1 MSHGAYGLQAKNN
14 PAGRNK
20 KVIMRTT
27 RLAVIC
33 LIACALAGVARSQ
46 DVDTYAF
53 RGTLVTPS
61 SIVPNGTLLITGDK
75 IVAAGANIDMPADAK
90 SFETDS
96 FLFPGLIDLHNH
108 LTWNLFPRWP
118 PADWKPTDWDP
129 TKKFGARYDWQHLQ
143 SYKDSLDVPH
153 RILFEEGWG
162 CEMNRYG
169 EVKALAGG
177 ATSSVG
183 SLGPQK
189 CIEGLARDLD
199 FYSGFY
205 QADVFNQEKLVYNVF
220 PFEMPV
226 ADAESVRT
234 RLSSGQLSS
243 FVIHV
248 AEGAADN
255 ASAAREY
262 RMLVAQGFLRP
273 GVSII
278 HGVALKAPQ
287 FQEMAAHAVGLI
299 WSPRSNFELY
309 GTTADIR
316 SAKNA
321 GVVIAIAPDW
331 TPSGSSGML
340 EEMKYADVWNSRQ
353 RPKVFED
360 VDLVKMATSS
370 PAQLAGLGDKIGSL
384 SRGFFADLLLIKRKG
399 SDPYAALL
407 HANPLDV
414 RLVVVAGKPVYGDRE
429 LMEKLLPQAILEP
442 VTICRKDTAKVL
454 FLGAEASQGGLKKTW
469 HETEEQLALALRQW
483 NIPLADLAED
493 SDCGK

>member
-1 MSHGAYGLQAKNN
+1 
-14 PAGRNK
+14 
-20 KVIMRTT
+20 MRRT
-27 RLAVIC
+27 RIFVAFLISFAV
-33 LIACALAGVARSQ
+33 AGVARSQ
-46 DVDTYAF
+46 DADSYAL

-61 SIVPNGTLLITGDK
+61 SVVPNGRLLVTGDR
-75 IVAAGANIDMPADAK
+75 IAAVGANIDMPADTK
-90 SFETDS
+90 TLETDS
-96 FLFPGLIDLHNH
+96 FIFPGLIDLHNH

-129 TKKFGARYDWQHLQ
+129 TKKFGARYDWQQLQ
-143 SYKDSLDVPH
+143 SYKDSLDTPH

-177 ATSSVG
+177 STSSVG

-205 QADVFNQEKLVYNVF
+205 QTDVFNQEKLAYNVF

-234 RLSSGQLSS
+234 RLSSGQLNS

-248 AEGAADN
+248 AEGAAGN

-278 HGVALKAPQ
+278 HEVALKATQ
-287 FQEMAAHAVGLI
+287 FQDMAAHGVGLI

-309 GTTADIR
+309 GTTADVR

-321 GVVIAIAPDW
+321 GVVVAIAPDW
-331 TPSGSSGML
+331 SPSGSSGML
-340 EEMKYADVWNSRQ
+340 EELKYADAWNSRQ

-360 VDLVKMATSS
+360 ADLVKTATSS
-370 PAQLAGLGDKIGSL
+370 PAQLAGLGEKIGSL

-407 HANPLDV
+407 HASPLDV
-414 RLVVVAGKPVYGDRE
+414 RLVVVGGKPVYGDRD
-429 LMEKLLPQAILEP
+429 LMEQLLPQAVLEP
-442 VTICRKDTAKVL
+442 VTICHQDSAKVL
-454 FLGAEASQGGLKKTW
+454 YLGAEASHGGLRNTW
-469 HETEEQLALALRQW
+469 RESQEQLALALRQW

-493 SDCGK
+493 SECGK